1 MIPFSD
7 VSRLA
12 AVNGISLRTGCV
24 CNPGG
29 SAALRGE
36 EVQQQMKSLSMLD
49 ETAELKDIMG
59 GLKNSGVVRLSL
71 GLVSNFDDVWRV
83 LNWARGLLDEAKRD
97 QDLKNLGHAHSH

>member
-12 AVNGISLRTGCV
+12 AANGISLRTGCV

-29 SAALRGE
+29 SAALRGK
-36 EVQQQMKSLSMLD
+36 EVQEQMEELSKLD
-49 ETAELKDIMG
+49 GTAQLKDVMN

-71 GLVSNFDDVWRV
+71 GLASNFDDIWRV
-83 LNWARGLLDEAKRD
+83 VSWARGLLDEAKRER
-97 QDLKNLGHAHSH
+97 DLKGLGPAQLH